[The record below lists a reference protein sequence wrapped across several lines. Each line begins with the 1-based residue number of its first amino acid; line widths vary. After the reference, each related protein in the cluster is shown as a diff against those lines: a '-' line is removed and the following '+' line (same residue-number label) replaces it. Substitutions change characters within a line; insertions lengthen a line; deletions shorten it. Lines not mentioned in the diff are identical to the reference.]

1 MKLFQYWDTGHPPA
15 EVAAWIEGVRRI
27 NPDFQHQLFDRD
39 SARWFIGKHTG
50 QREQRAFEA
59 CAVPAMQADYFRL
72 CALKRSGGFYIDA
85 DVELLKPLAALL
97 DMAPHGMLQSRRGQL
112 VNALM
117 MLRQPDDPFVNAC
130 LQLCTINIEN
140 RDIPNVYT
148 ATGPG
153 VLNAIQ
159 ALLRPE
165 MAQGLIS
172 QMDNLLQRDWLFTE
186 LVDRARREI
195 AVTDELVRSF
205 DAITLMPKGDLRPWI
220 GKASPAYKETEIH
233 WMNWPGSIYA
243 GPRPGTASA

>member
-1 MKLFQYWDTGHPPA
+1 
-15 EVAAWIEGVRRI
+15 
-27 NPDFQHQLFDRD
+27 
-39 SARWFIGKHTG
+39 
-50 QREQRAFEA
+50 
-59 CAVPAMQADYFRL
+59 MQADYFRL
-72 CALKRSGGFYIDA
+72 CAVKRSGGFYVDA
-85 DVELLKPLAALL
+85 DVQLLQPLVSLLAL
-97 DMAPHGMLQSRRGQL
+97 APYGMLQSRRGQL

-117 MLRQPDDPFVNAC
+117 LLRQPEDPFVNAC
-130 LQLCTINIEN
+130 LQLCTLNIEN

-159 ALLRPE
+159 AVLRPG
-165 MAQGLIS
+165 MAEGLIS

-195 AVTDELVRSF
+195 PVTDELVRAF

-220 GKASPAYKETEIH
+220 GKAAPAYKETAIH

-243 GPRPGTASA
+243 DAAAPGAG